1 MIKGIW
7 RSTHFLLAVSV
18 SIFLIIASVTGTF
31 LGIEAIVDQSQK
43 EAISNL
49 DKISL
54 KKTMDSLQN
63 NFLEVYEMTVTE
75 KNQVLVQGITSK
87 GFETVYVNPKTGKK
101 LDIVKPKT
109 RLSYFMKN
117 LHRSLFLKK
126 TGRILMGFISFL
138 TALLVI
144 TGFLLLINRI
154 GGFNKIFSSLKEK
167 QFFRKSHIE
176 LGRLFVIPIFF
187 IAISGFYLTT
197 ERLDIFNSNKSTH
210 YDYKA
215 GEKYVDLDKFY
226 LNKVKNV
233 IYPFSSSENDTYKIQ
248 LSNRTITFQQ
258 GDNSLLSEDIH
269 STPFLIRAW
278 AYWIHTG
285 ESNILI
291 AILLTV
297 TSLTLIFFIISGL
310 FISSKT
316 SWALFKFSN
325 IDFNEAKIIILYG
338 SETGNTFQ
346 FAKKL
351 LKRLKQDGIK
361 ATICSLNKYK
371 FFPKAQVFI
380 FMTSTYGEGDAPSN
394 ADQFAYKFKKYKQL
408 KTIEYT
414 VLGFGSKSYPKFCS
428 FAEDINSLLSQEES
442 YSELYPFFKINNQ
455 DANEYLSWEKKLI
468 SRFDLIV
475 RKKLLNS

>member
-1 MIKGIW
+1 M
-7 RSTHFLLAVSV
+7 A
-18 SIFLIIASVTGTF
+18 
-31 LGIEAIVDQSQK
+31 DC
-43 EAISNL
+43 
-49 DKISL
+49 
-54 KKTMDSLQN
+54 
-63 NFLEVYEMTVTE
+63 
-75 KNQVLVQGITSK
+75 
-87 GFETVYVNPKTGKK
+87 
-101 LDIVKPKT
+101 
-109 RLSYFMKN
+109 
-117 LHRSLFLKK
+117 SLF
-126 TGRILMGFISFL
+126 
-138 TALLVI
+138 
-144 TGFLLLINRI
+144 
-154 GGFNKIFSSLKEK
+154 
-167 QFFRKSHIE
+167 QF
-176 LGRLFVIPIFF
+176 FF

-226 LNKVKNV
+226 LDKVKNV

-248 LSNRTITFQQ
+248 LSNRTITLQQ

-291 AILLTV
+291 AVLLTL

-351 LKRLKQDGIK
+351 LKRLNQDGIK
-361 ATICSLNKYK
+361 ATICSLNKYN

-428 FAEDINSLLSQEES
+428 FAEDINSLLSQEDN

-455 DANEYLSWEKKLI
+455 DANEYSSWEKKLI
-468 SRFDLIV
+468 SRF
-475 RKKLLNS
+475 NS

>member
-31 LGIEAIVDQSQK
+31 LGIEAIIDQSQK
-43 EAISNL
+43 EAISDL

-54 KKTMDSLQN
+54 KTTMDSLQN
-63 NFLEVYEMTVTE
+63 NFLEVYEISVTE

-87 GFETVYVNPKTGKK
+87 GFETVFVNPNTGKK

-109 RLSYFMKN
+109 RLSNFMKN

-154 GGFNKIFSSLKEK
+154 GGFNKIFRPLKEK

-197 ERLDIFNSNKSTH
+197 ARFDIFNSNKSTH

-226 LNKVKNV
+226 LDKVKNV

-269 STPFLIRAW
+269 STPFLIQAW

-285 ESNILI
+285 ENNILI
-291 AILLTV
+291 AVLLTL
-297 TSLTLIFFIISGL
+297 TSITLIFFIISGL

-351 LKRLKQDGIK
+351 LKKLKQGGFK

-428 FAEDINSLLSQEES
+428 FAEDINSLLSQEEN

-468 SRFDLIV
+468 SRF
-475 RKKLLNS
+475 NS

>member
-31 LGIEAIVDQSQK
+31 LGIEAIIDQSQK
-43 EAISNL
+43 EAISDL

-63 NFLEVYEMTVTE
+63 NFLEVYEISVTE

-87 GFETVYVNPKTGKK
+87 GFETVFVNPNTGKK
-101 LDIVKPKT
+101 LDIVKPKN
-109 RLSYFMKN
+109 RLSNFMKN

-154 GGFNKIFSSLKEK
+154 GGFNKIFRPLKEK

-197 ERLDIFNSNKSTH
+197 ARFDIFNSNKSTH

-215 GEKYVDLDKFY
+215 GEKYVDLDKYY
-226 LNKVKNV
+226 LDKVKNV

-248 LSNRTITFQQ
+248 LFNRTITFQQ

-278 AYWIHTG
+278 AYWIHTMISLD
-285 ESNILI
+285 ESINDKKRLMHRI
-291 AILLTV
+291 
-297 TSLTLIFFIISGL
+297 
-310 FISSKT
+310 
-316 SWALFKFSN
+316 
-325 IDFNEAKIIILYG
+325 FNE
-338 SETGNTFQ
+338 
-346 FAKKL
+346 
-351 LKRLKQDGIK
+351 
-361 ATICSLNKYK
+361 LN
-371 FFPKAQVFI
+371 
-380 FMTSTYGEGDAPSN
+380 
-394 ADQFAYKFKKYKQL
+394 
-408 KTIEYT
+408 
-414 VLGFGSKSYPKFCS
+414 
-428 FAEDINSLLSQEES
+428 
-442 YSELYPFFKINNQ
+442 
-455 DANEYLSWEKKLI
+455 
-468 SRFDLIV
+468 
-475 RKKLLNS
+475 